1 MGVTAQGRKSTQPGA
16 VDRAAALL
24 ARARLPVIGGLQ
36 TDIAGAKAALALA
49 EQLGGVLD
57 HAAGDAL
64 SRASRIMSE
73 QGACP
78 ASFGEVRN
86 RADIVV
92 IVGHGPIERDPGL
105 IGELF
110 PAEPGL
116 PRPGSNAREL
126 VVIGADKVKAQVND
140 AKVKVTT
147 IGLGGM
153 SLPALIAML
162 GAAVAGRNPAGDATA
177 VAAKLAKLA
186 ERLRGA
192 AFPVFVF
199 CAADLD
205 EPVLYAV
212 LDMVRHLC
220 ITTRAATLS
229 LAMPGNGDGVN
240 LCSTWTCGLPVRTS
254 FAGAMPVHDAWKYAT
269 VRLIE
274 SGEANALLWIDALE
288 AEGEKAPRG
297 VPTVVLTSAGDSGA
311 ADDIVIEVA
320 CAGRDHD
327 AALYL
332 SHLAGIGMVRAK
344 HRCADAPTVAE
355 VLGEIALLLPTR
367 EGRLC

>member
-1 MGVTAQGRKSTQPGA
+1 MAVTAQGRKSRQPSA
-16 VDRAAALL
+16 VKRAAGLL

-49 EQLGGVLD
+49 EQLGGVID

-105 IGELF
+105 IRELF

-116 PRPGSNAREL
+116 PRPGDNAREL
-126 VVIGADKVKAQVND
+126 VVIGADKVETQVNG
-140 AKVKVTT
+140 AKVKVTA

-153 SLPALIAML
+153 GLPTLIAML
-162 GAAVAGRNPAGDATA
+162 GAAVAGRKPGFDGNA
-177 VAAKLAKLA
+177 VNAALGNLAD
-186 ERLRGA
+186 RLRAA
-192 AFPVFVF
+192 AFPVFVYST
-199 CAADLD
+199 ADLD
-205 EPVLYAV
+205 EPVLYAI
-212 LDMVRHLC
+212 LDMVRQLC

-229 LAMPGNGDGVN
+229 LAAPGNGDGVN

-254 FAGAMPVHDAWKYAT
+254 FAGAVPVHDAWRYAT
-269 VRLIE
+269 NRLIE
-274 SGEANALLWIDALE
+274 SGETDALLWIDALE
-288 AEGEKAPRG
+288 PNGEKAPRG
-297 VPTVVLTSAGDSGA
+297 VPTVVLTSSGDVGAGD
-311 ADDIVIEVA
+311 DVVIEVA

-332 SHLAGIGMVRAK
+332 THLGGIGMVKARHPRA
-344 HRCADAPTVAE
+344 DTPTVAE
-355 VLGEIALLLPTR
+355 VLNEIVGLLPTR
-367 EGRLC
+367 EDRLC

>member
-1 MGVTAQGRKSTQPGA
+1 MAVTAQGRKSRQPGA
-16 VDRAAALL
+16 VERAAALL

-49 EQLGGVLD
+49 EQLGGVID

-92 IVGHGPIERDPGL
+92 IVGSGPIERDSGL

-116 PRPGSNAREL
+116 PRPGNNAREL
-126 VVIGADKVKAQVND
+126 VVIGADKVLAE
-140 AKVKVTT
+140 AEVKVTA
-147 IGLGGM
+147 IGLGDK
-153 SLPALIAML
+153 SLPTLIAML
-162 GAAVAGRNPAGDATA
+162 GAAVAGRNPGGDGNALN
-177 VAAKLAKLA
+177 AALGELAD
-186 ERLRGA
+186 RLRAA
-192 AFPVFVF
+192 AFPVFVYS
-199 CAADLD
+199 AADLD
-205 EPVLYAV
+205 EPVLYAI

-220 ITTRAATLS
+220 ITTRAGVLS
-229 LAMPGNGDGVN
+229 LAAPGNGDGVN

-254 FAGAMPVHDAWKYAT
+254 FAGAVPVHDAWKYAT
-269 VRLIE
+269 ARLIE
-274 SGEANALLWIDALE
+274 SGEADALLWIDALE
-288 AEGEKAPRG
+288 ANGEKAPRG
-297 VPTVVLTSAGDSGA
+297 VPTVVLTSAGDVGA
-311 ADDIVIEVA
+311 GDDVVIEVA

-332 SHLAGIGMVRAK
+332 THLAGIGMVRAK
-344 HRCADAPTVAE
+344 HPRADAPTVAE
-355 VLGEIALLLPTR
+355 VLGEIAGLLPTR